1 MSKSKIGTIEAISL
15 VLSVLAPFTVISLSR
30 TFINWNKIKC
40 TFKHHICNFNLLNY
54 RIFNLYFI

>member
-30 TFINWNKIKC
+30 TFINEIKC